1 MSLFAIAS
9 NRISQKVGIYYV
21 LSVSESN
28 GGRVDL
34 LCIELNAS
42 ND

>member
-1 MSLFAIAS
+1 MSLFATAS
-9 NRISQKVGIYYV
+9 NRISQPIESPYV
-21 LSVSESN
+21 LGVFASN
-28 GGRVDL
+28 GGRAIL